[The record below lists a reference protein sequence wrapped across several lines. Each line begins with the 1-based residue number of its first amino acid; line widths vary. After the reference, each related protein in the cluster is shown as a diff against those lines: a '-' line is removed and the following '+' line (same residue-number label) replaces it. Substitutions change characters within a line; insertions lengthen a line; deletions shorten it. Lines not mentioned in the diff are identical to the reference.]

1 MTEQPSP
8 AVSEPAELLPEPLPA
23 DDLVGRE
30 VKKYFENS
38 DQGWYE
44 GKVTKSFTT
53 MSWRPF
59 AQQFAVTVSL

>member
-1 MTEQPSP
+1 M
-8 AVSEPAELLPEPLPA
+8 
-23 DDLVGRE
+23 VGRE